1 MLDPKRE
8 CVDQAQSLL
17 RTYFIELFFQ
27 LTSSPERYKTLIS
40 VFFLPKNGYSIVNF
54 KWFRGV
60 CVSTINSTTI
70 KKFENEKTA
79 TKRIV
84 FLSELCDC

>member
-1 MLDPKRE
+1 MRLASYEGYLPHFQSSTPYRSVEWVFFLIHFRFILMLDPKRE

-40 VFFLPKNGYSIVNF
+40 VFFFYQKM
-54 KWFRGV
+54 
-60 CVSTINSTTI
+60 
-70 KKFENEKTA
+70 A
-79 TKRIV
+79 TR
-84 FLSELCDC
+84 L